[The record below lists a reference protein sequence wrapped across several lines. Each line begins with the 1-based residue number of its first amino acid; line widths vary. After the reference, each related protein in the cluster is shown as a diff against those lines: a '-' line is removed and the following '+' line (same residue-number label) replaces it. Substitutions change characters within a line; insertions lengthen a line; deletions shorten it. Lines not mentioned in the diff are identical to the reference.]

1 MLYSFG
7 RMKIITRGRTKSA
20 VATAAYHSANEFT
33 NEWDGVNHDFSKKQH
48 VGDSFIRMPEN
59 APARYTDESVPVAER
74 LSMIWNDVEQFEGSI
89 NAQLARQ
96 NYLALQNEFT
106 MEQNLECVDRFIK
119 ENCTDIGMG
128 ASYSVHFKPGNLH
141 VDIMYLMREF
151 DENGQF
157 KVKSQ
162 KEYLCR
168 DKSGQEQY
176 FTAAAFKKAKE
187 QGWEK
192 VYKFRKGNTWKQ
204 LTASES
210 SLSEYAGFKRVSKYP
225 VDRKVDIN
233 TWNDRDLV
241 ARWRKSWEVILNEK
255 FEELG
260 MPHRVDCRSYKEQ
273 GNSKIPTIHEGWG
286 ANAAERKA
294 FNQEVKKFTE
304 EQKEVYQIAC
314 KAINVTDGQ
323 IKDLQEQPQSP
334 DTIEAHKETLRYNEG
349 AINVITES
357 GILREDLSR
366 RLKAKLQELRKIAV
380 ELIEKYWN
388 ELKMPK
394 QPNLEPEKLSLD
406 NLIRN
411 GSARTG
417 QSNKHH
423 GKKKGAASSGD
434 DWGNIR

>member
-7 RMKIITRGRTKSA
+7 RMKIITRGKTKSA

-33 NEWDGVNHDFSKKQH
+33 NEWDGVNHDFSKKQN
-48 VGDSFIRMPEN
+48 VGESFIRMPEN
-59 APARYTDESVPVAER
+59 APARYTDESIPVAER

-96 NYLALQNEFT
+96 NYLALQKEFT
-106 MEQNLECVDRFIK
+106 LEQNLECVDRFIK

-151 DENGQF
+151 DQEGNF
-157 KVKSQ
+157 KAKSR

-168 DKSGQEQY
+168 DKFGNEQY
-176 FTAAAFKKAKE
+176 FTAAAYKKAGSE
-187 QGWEK
+187 GWEK

-204 LTASES
+204 LTASEAA
-210 SLSEYAGFKRVSKYP
+210 LPEYSGFKRVSKYP

-241 ARWRKSWEVILNEK
+241 ARWRKSWEVILNDK

-260 MPHRVDCRSYKEQ
+260 MPQRVDCRSYKEQ

-286 ANAAERKA
+286 INAAERKE
-294 FNQEVKKFTE
+294 FNQEIKNFTK
-304 EQKEVYQIAC
+304 EQQSIYRTAC
-314 KAINVTDGQ
+314 KAIDVTGAQ
-323 IKDLQEQPQSP
+323 VKDLQEQPQSP
-334 DTIEAHKETLRYNEG
+334 DTIEAHKELLRYNEG
-349 AINVITES
+349 VINVITES
-357 GILREDLSR
+357 GIFREGLNH
-366 RLKAKLQELRKIAV
+366 RLKARLKDLRAKAA
-380 ELIEKYWN
+380 ELIEKYWH

-394 QPNLEPEKLSLD
+394 KLNLEPEKLSLD
-406 NLIRN
+406 NLISSGTN
-411 GSARTG
+411 RTENKQ
-417 QSNKHH
+417 QS
-423 GKKKGAASSGD
+423 GKKGAASSGD
-434 DWGNIR
+434 DWGNRR